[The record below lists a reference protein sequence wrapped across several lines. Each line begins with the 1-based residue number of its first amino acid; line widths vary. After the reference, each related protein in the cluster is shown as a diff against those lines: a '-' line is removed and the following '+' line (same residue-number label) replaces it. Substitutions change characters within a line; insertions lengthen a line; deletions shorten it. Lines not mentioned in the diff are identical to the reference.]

1 MRLLQRQPGDLHASG
16 HVEVEIAIGT
26 DHGRLVQL
34 RTEPILQQKGIAR
47 MKPVSRTR
55 MQLIVGG
62 MKRTRESNVRL
73 RRLSRLDYQ
82 DHSIDRGGY
91 TKCLSR
97 PPQRRAIDQD
107 EVEA

>member
-1 MRLLQRQPGDLHASG
+1 MPF
-16 HVEVEIAIGT
+16 
-26 DHGRLVQL
+26 QL
-34 RTEPILQQKGIAR
+34 AACCRYLTL
-47 MKPVSRTR
+47 
-55 MQLIVGG
+55 
-62 MKRTRESNVRL
+62 RESDIQL
-73 RRLSRLDYQ
+73 CRLSRLDYQ